1 MHERCHLRA
10 RQTHRTISPLPLPAG
25 GIDTAERPLRVASE
39 AKEVITM
46 PDQQIPTAQFGVCGG
61 SGSLSFDFPAALQD
75 ERVEV
80 LARDLVFETPF
91 GTSPAFNHFRV
102 TGPAGPRE
110 ALAVKMHGWRRGVK
124 RSDASLQ
131 VFWVFS
137 EAGVRKVLA
146 DGGVGSL
153 NHLLDPRDV
162 VIPNDFVDLT
172 TRQDIYVRGDHLL
185 IMREPICR
193 DLASHLYAGASASF
207 QRVFGRGTY
216 LVTDGPRFESVAEV
230 DYMKRLGSDIIGQ
243 SLCPEVFLARDIG
256 ACYAGIYIVV
266 NYGEGV
272 VREWEHAEMK
282 AIFFDESETIARIVL
297 DAVADASLAED
308 ACGCME
314 HRKPSLLSIP
324 DARKP

>member
-1 MHERCHLRA
+1 MSDHA
-10 RQTHRTISPLPLPAG
+10 VPA
-25 GIDTAERPLRVASE
+25 
-39 AKEVITM
+39 
-46 PDQQIPTAQFGVCGG
+46 AQFGVIGG
-61 SGSLSFDFPAALQD
+61 SGSLSFDFPAALDD

-80 LARDLVFETPF
+80 LGTDLVFETPF
-91 GTSPAFNHFRV
+91 GTSPAFTHFRV
-102 TGPAGPRE
+102 TGPLGPRE
-110 ALAVKMHGWRRGVK
+110 ALACKMHGWRRGVK
-124 RSDASLQ
+124 RADASLQ

-162 VIPNDFVDLT
+162 VIPNDFLDLSIK
-172 TRQDIYVRGDHLL
+172 QDIYVRGDHLL

-193 DLASHLYAGASASF
+193 ELSGHLYAGASAQF
-207 QRVFGRGTY
+207 QRVFARGTY

-230 DYMKRLGSDIIGQ
+230 DYMKRLGGDVIGQ
-243 SLCPEVFLARDIG
+243 SLAPEVFLARDIG

-272 VREWEHAEMK
+272 VREWEHSEMK

-297 DAVADASLAED
+297 DTVADASLAPD
-308 ACGCME
+308 ACTCME

-324 DARKP
+324 DVRQKQ